1 MSINKFGEE
10 TDSDGRKTRDV
21 VGSLPYIQ
29 GIATKKYVDNLMAEN
44 VGKGNI
50 SGAGSPFFKEND
62 SFKATQAIDMR
73 FKKLLNLSVPSN
85 SSDAVTKNYVD
96 NVKSILNEDINSL
109 SREVNEK
116 IDNVLHNV
124 SEPQNPQDAVSKEFV
139 DKISSILNAN
149 IIRLSQLYFTLSS
162 SQDENKEE
170 IGKIK
175 EIRRDINEI
184 RREVNEKID
193 TFKREWNE
201 KYGRLIY
208 MIKRNDGLLTSA
220 KAKFTGVLK
229 KDGYQ
234 FSFYGGCD
242 DNLQN
247 GWCKMKYN
255 CKVEHLTFDSP
266 LHYTENSHRYDFY
279 RFVNNDRYTTLIRPF
294 FQIQVYKNQWED
306 FVLKT
311 YMCNLFY
318 EKKEDEAVDPTQDE
332 VKKIIIFDNLSEYP
346 QFDCNIFIEKGSRIG
361 IQTLLPY
368 PKAYEFLNKEKN
380 KEYSIDFFIRT
391 YPD

>member
-10 TDSDGRKTRDV
+10 TDSVGRKTRDA
-21 VGSLPYIQ
+21 GTLLPFIQ
-29 GIATKKYVDNLMAEN
+29 GVATKKYVDNLMAEN

-62 SFKATQAIDMR
+62 TFKAAHTIDMR

-85 SSDAVTKNYVD
+85 PSDAVTKNYVD
-96 NVKSILNEDINSL
+96 DVKTIFNESINSL

-116 IDNVLHNV
+116 IDDVLRNVP
-124 SEPQNPQDAVSKEFV
+124 EPQNPQDAVSKEFV
-139 DKISSILNAN
+139 DKISSLLNTS

-162 SQDENKEE
+162 NQDENKEE

-175 EIRRDINEI
+175 EIRRDINVI
-184 RREVNEKID
+184 RQEVNEKIEA
-193 TFKREWNE
+193 FKREWNI
-201 KYGRLIY
+201 KYGTLLDLIR
-208 MIKRNDGLLTSA
+208 RNDGLLVSF
-220 KAKFTGVLK
+220 KAEFTGVLK

-234 FSFYGGCD
+234 FYFHWCD
-242 DNLQN
+242 VLRN
-247 GWCKMKYN
+247 GWCKMEHY
-255 CKVEHLTFDSP
+255 CKVEHLSFDSP
-266 LHYTENSHRYDFY
+266 LHYTKNRGKYEFH
-279 RFVNNDRYTTLIRPF
+279 RFVNNDKYTTIIRPI

-311 YMCNLFY
+311 FMCNLFY
-318 EKKEDEAVDPTQDE
+318 EKKKDRDVDPLHVE
-332 VKKIIIFDNLSEYP
+332 VKNIIIFDNVGEYP
-346 QFDCNIFIEKGSRIG
+346 QFDRNNFIEKGSRIG

-368 PKAYEFLNKEKN
+368 PKAYEFLNNEKN
-380 KEYSIDFFIRT
+380 KEYSMVFFIRT